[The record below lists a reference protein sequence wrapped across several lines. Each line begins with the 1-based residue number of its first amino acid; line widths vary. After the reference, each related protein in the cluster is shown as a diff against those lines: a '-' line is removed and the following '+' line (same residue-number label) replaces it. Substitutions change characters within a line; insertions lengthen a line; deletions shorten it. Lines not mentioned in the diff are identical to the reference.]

1 MFEINKLPKH
11 LIRNSS
17 WHTHYN
23 LLRFLIFEFKP
34 KKIVELGTWYGFS
47 YFSMCEI
54 VRELQLEKN
63 NAKCFGVD
71 HWGGD
76 EHAGL
81 IDAKEAF
88 EFVNKI
94 NQEYIDFSKLVKK
107 TFNDAKKDFN
117 DHSID
122 FIHFDGRHYYEDIK
136 EDFNSYLEKINENAI
151 AIFHDTNVTLRNF
164 GIKKFFEEIST
175 KYSCINFKHDN
186 GLGVIFF
193 GEKAENIKKK
203 IINENLDEKF
213 RIYGE
218 TSKFYIKQMNP
229 NDDDIEQFNDQI
241 VSAEVYLRLDKDR
254 EKENKI
260 TEIKLHVPGKD
271 LFAKKQCKSFEEA
284 TNVAVEALRRQ
295 IMKGKSR

>member
-63 NAKCFGVD
+63 NTKCFGVD

-76 EHAGL
+76 DHAGL

-94 NQEYIDFSKLVKK
+94 NQEYKDFSKLVKK

-117 DHSID
+117 DNSID

-136 EDFNSYLEKINENAI
+136 EDFNSYLGKINENAI

-164 GIKKFFEEIST
+164 GIKKFFEEISS

-218 TSKFYIKQMNP
+218 TSKFYIKQINP
-229 NDDDIEQFNDQI
+229 NDDDREELNDQSYYKSKFENLEQSYI
-241 VSAEVYLRLDKDR
+241 SLEKHYLQLGENHKKLSSYINNEGKLKKFKIFFDKFFR
-254 EKENKI
+254 K
-260 TEIKLHVPGKD
+260 
-271 LFAKKQCKSFEEA
+271 
-284 TNVAVEALRRQ
+284 
-295 IMKGKSR
+295 